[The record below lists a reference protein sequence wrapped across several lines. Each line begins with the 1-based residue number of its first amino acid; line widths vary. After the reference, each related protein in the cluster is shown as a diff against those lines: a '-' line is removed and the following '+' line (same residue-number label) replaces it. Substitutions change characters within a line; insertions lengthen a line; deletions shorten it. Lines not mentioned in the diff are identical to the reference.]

1 MRCLCRV
8 EHSVAPCLL
17 PSRQVVWVIEALPSA
32 SSPTGEALVDGQTR
46 LNVHRHTFSIVLQPR
61 SGHNVS
67 MASRLIPL
75 FPLRAVVFPRTALPL
90 HIFEERYKEMT
101 GTAMREQCD
110 IGIVLAKEEG
120 IVNAGCT
127 VRIEKL
133 LHTYPDG
140 RMDLLTRGQDRFQII
155 DINQEKSYLQATVEF
170 FDDDDIAAVPGEL
183 RDRALA
189 NYNTLRGLTD
199 MEERGVVDLDDP
211 QLSFQLAQSLP
222 DLDFLHAMQRDR
234 SETGRLKQLNQ
245 YLEQY
250 IPRQRTIE
258 RVKAVAP
265 TNGFGGKHAEL

>member
-1 MRCLCRV
+1 
-8 EHSVAPCLL
+8 
-17 PSRQVVWVIEALPSA
+17 
-32 SSPTGEALVDGQTR
+32 
-46 LNVHRHTFSIVLQPR
+46 
-61 SGHNVS
+61 

-75 FPLRAVVFPRTALPL
+75 FPLRVVVFPRTPLPL

-101 GTAMREQCD
+101 GNAIRDHSD

-140 RMDLLTRGQDRFQII
+140 RMDLLTRGQDRFEIL
-155 DINQEKSYLQATVEF
+155 DLNQEKSYLQAAVDF
-170 FDDDDIAAVPGEL
+170 FDDDDITATPADL

-189 NYNTLRGLTD
+189 NYNALRELRSVED
-199 MEERGVVDLDDP
+199 REAADLNDP
-211 QLSFQLAQSLP
+211 QLSFQLAQILP
-222 DLDFLHAMQRDR
+222 DLDFLHALQRDR

-250 IPRQRTIE
+250 IPRQRAIE
-258 RVKAVAP
+258 RVKAIAP

>member
-1 MRCLCRV
+1 
-8 EHSVAPCLL
+8 
-17 PSRQVVWVIEALPSA
+17 
-32 SSPTGEALVDGQTR
+32 
-46 LNVHRHTFSIVLQPR
+46 
-61 SGHNVS
+61 

-75 FPLRAVVFPRTALPL
+75 FPLRVVVFPRTPLPL

-101 GTAMREQCD
+101 GNAIRDHSD

-140 RMDLLTRGQDRFQII
+140 RMDLLTRGQDRFEIL
-155 DINQEKSYLQATVEF
+155 DLNQEKSYLQATVEF

-211 QLSFQLAQSLP
+211 QLSFQLAQGLP
-222 DLDFLHAMQRDR
+222 DLDFLNTLLRTR
-234 SETGRLKQLNQ
+234 SEAQRLRELSEF
-245 YLEQY
+245 LTQY
-250 IPRQRTIE
+250 IPRQKHIV
-258 RVKAVAP
+258 RVRQVAP
-265 TNGFGGKHAEL
+265 GNGFGGKPAGM